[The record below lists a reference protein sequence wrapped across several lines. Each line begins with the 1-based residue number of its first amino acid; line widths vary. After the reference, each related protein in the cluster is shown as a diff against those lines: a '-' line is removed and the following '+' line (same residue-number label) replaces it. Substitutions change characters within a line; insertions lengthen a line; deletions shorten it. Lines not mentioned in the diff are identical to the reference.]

1 MKKIYKQISGAL
13 LMLTLILNITACSPE
28 SFTSPNEAGIPVVS
42 DYEDCIRI
50 DVNQETNYVTFSFQ
64 GQKGVMP
71 IWIIDG
77 KNYSSSFNM
86 TKYYRKAG
94 DYSVEVKIANS
105 NGVSDRAIT
114 RNFHIDKTIM
124 TGFGGFDPESNFNI
138 WRTATI
144 SEPTF
149 WYAPG
154 WSQIADP
161 AYSLVNGTYTV
172 TLPEATSETWQAQ
185 MPIKTNIATDAG
197 KNYDFSV
204 ILTSTIDHPNVTVK
218 LVDATEDKIYYFEG
232 KTPLVANEPVCF
244 WKSNMPGL
252 DIANLNLV
260 FDFGGNAAEVEHFD
274 IDKAEPLV
282 AHIKAKHI
290 AAVSVGHIRKR
301 HLLAYSRQG
310 ETVFSEF
317 FHIHRSL
324 LPRKVLR
331 IIFHPNWVFIRN
343 SRLSLGPLLSQR
355 FRSQHIVRE
364 ISAKRITVEI
374 HPAVQPRHQRLIRT
388 KIDTG

>member
-154 WSQIADP
+154 WSP
-161 AYSLVNGTYTV
+161 
-172 TLPEATSETWQAQ
+172 
-185 MPIKTNIATDAG
+185 
-197 KNYDFSV
+197 
-204 ILTSTIDHPNVTVK
+204 
-218 LVDATEDKIYYFEG
+218 
-232 KTPLVANEPVCF
+232 
-244 WKSNMPGL
+244 
-252 DIANLNLV
+252 
-260 FDFGGNAAEVEHFD
+260 
-274 IDKAEPLV
+274 
-282 AHIKAKHI
+282 I
-290 AAVSVGHIRKR
+290 AARPTHW
-301 HLLAYSRQG
+301 L
-310 ETVFSEF
+310 TV
-317 FHIHRSL
+317 HT
-324 LPRKVLR
+324 
-331 IIFHPNWVFIRN
+331 
-343 SRLSLGPLLSQR
+343 Q
-355 FRSQHIVRE
+355 
-364 ISAKRITVEI
+364 
-374 HPAVQPRHQRLIRT
+374 
-388 KIDTG
+388 

>member
-172 TLPEATSETWQAQ
+172 TLPEATSETLAD
-185 MPIKTNIATDAG
+185 TNADKDEHRNRCRKELRFLRHPDFYNRPSECDGEAG
-197 KNYDFSV
+197 
-204 ILTSTIDHPNVTVK
+204 
-218 LVDATEDKIYYFEG
+218 
-232 KTPLVANEPVCF
+232 
-244 WKSNMPGL
+244 
-252 DIANLNLV
+252 
-260 FDFGGNAAEVEHFD
+260 
-274 IDKAEPLV
+274 
-282 AHIKAKHI
+282 
-290 AAVSVGHIRKR
+290 
-301 HLLAYSRQG
+301 
-310 ETVFSEF
+310 
-317 FHIHRSL
+317 
-324 LPRKVLR
+324 
-331 IIFHPNWVFIRN
+331 
-343 SRLSLGPLLSQR
+343 
-355 FRSQHIVRE
+355 
-364 ISAKRITVEI
+364 
-374 HPAVQPRHQRLIRT
+374 
-388 KIDTG
+388 

>member
-218 LVDATEDKIYYFEG
+218 TTCGTALHSPMNFIM
-232 KTPLVANEPVCF
+232 LPVGIRLPTRHSISTGQRTHSTSPRQPM
-244 WKSNMPGL
+244 KSGRT
-252 DIANLNLV
+252 
-260 FDFGGNAAEVEHFD
+260 
-274 IDKAEPLV
+274 K
-282 AHIKAKHI
+282 
-290 AAVSVGHIRKR
+290 
-301 HLLAYSRQG
+301 
-310 ETVFSEF
+310 
-317 FHIHRSL
+317 
-324 LPRKVLR
+324 
-331 IIFHPNWVFIRN
+331 
-343 SRLSLGPLLSQR
+343 LLSSVTHLPPRQR
-355 FRSQHIVRE
+355 
-364 ISAKRITVEI
+364 
-374 HPAVQPRHQRLIRT
+374 RT
-388 KIDTG
+388 MTSV

>member
-71 IWIIDG
+71 VWIIDG

-172 TLPEATSETWQAQ
+172 TLPEATSET
-185 MPIKTNIATDAG
+185 
-197 KNYDFSV
+197 
-204 ILTSTIDHPNVTVK
+204 
-218 LVDATEDKIYYFEG
+218 
-232 KTPLVANEPVCF
+232 
-244 WKSNMPGL
+244 
-252 DIANLNLV
+252 
-260 FDFGGNAAEVEHFD
+260 
-274 IDKAEPLV
+274 
-282 AHIKAKHI
+282 
-290 AAVSVGHIRKR
+290 
-301 HLLAYSRQG
+301 
-310 ETVFSEF
+310 
-317 FHIHRSL
+317 
-324 LPRKVLR
+324 
-331 IIFHPNWVFIRN
+331 
-343 SRLSLGPLLSQR
+343 
-355 FRSQHIVRE
+355 
-364 ISAKRITVEI
+364 
-374 HPAVQPRHQRLIRT
+374 
-388 KIDTG
+388 